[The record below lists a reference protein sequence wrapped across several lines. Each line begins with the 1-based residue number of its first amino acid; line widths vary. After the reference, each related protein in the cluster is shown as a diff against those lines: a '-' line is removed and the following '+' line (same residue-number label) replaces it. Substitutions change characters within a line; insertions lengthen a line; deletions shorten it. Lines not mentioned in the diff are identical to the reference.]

1 VLPSHAPAHAMYEFK
16 QCALSRTP
24 RPPHPHCGHT
34 HVPPFPPQSP
44 HPSHVQ
50 HRPLFRCGDSTVL
63 SAVPLPRP
71 AAHPLA
77 AAHASAVAPAASL
90 DPLRPRAP
98 NGQRMARHR
107 CSTARRGSQHY
118 DRCRGGNKQGATLP
132 VKWRS
137 LAGLLPGGGL
147 KAGPPLDPPRP
158 SIISPFHPP
167 GQVPRIAR
175 GTLES
180 GVVLGEAWSARYG
193 VGLRPSF
200 YSGSLGESLLV
211 LLHGKPLGE
220 ALV

>member
-1 VLPSHAPAHAMYEFK
+1 MAGPAAALAVAEESVAGPAAGRAESAGRAARRLEAARRSQARWPPGHHLATSPSATAH
-16 QCALSRTP
+16 CDRTAG
-24 RPPHPHCGHT
+24 RI
-34 HVPPFPPQSP
+34 
-44 HPSHVQ
+44 
-50 HRPLFRCGDSTVL
+50 
-63 SAVPLPRP
+63 AVPARLEQPP
-71 AAHPLA
+71 AAR
-77 AAHASAVAPAASL
+77 SVARATPSCAPSL
-90 DPLRPRAP
+90 GLEESGEGD
-98 NGQRMARHR
+98 
-107 CSTARRGSQHY
+107 
-118 DRCRGGNKQGATLP
+118 KQGATLP

-147 KAGPPLDPPRP
+147 KAAPPLDPPRP

>member
-1 VLPSHAPAHAMYEFK
+1 MAECKTPKTLHKPGSDKTPAIDAPK
-16 QCALSRTP
+16 KR
-24 RPPHPHCGHT
+24 
-34 HVPPFPPQSP
+34 
-44 HPSHVQ
+44 
-50 HRPLFRCGDSTVL
+50 DSAARS
-63 SAVPLPRP
+63 SA
-71 AAHPLA
+71 
-77 AAHASAVAPAASL
+77 
-90 DPLRPRAP
+90 
-98 NGQRMARHR
+98 
-107 CSTARRGSQHY
+107 STACLAGS
-118 DRCRGGNKQGATLP
+118 RVGVRGGYKQGATLP

-147 KAGPPLDPPRP
+147 KAAPPLDPPRP

>member
-1 VLPSHAPAHAMYEFK
+1 MQKY
-16 QCALSRTP
+16 
-24 RPPHPHCGHT
+24 
-34 HVPPFPPQSP
+34 
-44 HPSHVQ
+44 
-50 HRPLFRCGDSTVL
+50 
-63 SAVPLPRP
+63 
-71 AAHPLA
+71 
-77 AAHASAVAPAASL
+77 
-90 DPLRPRAP
+90 
-98 NGQRMARHR
+98 
-107 CSTARRGSQHY
+107 
-118 DRCRGGNKQGATLP
+118 KQGATLP

-147 KAGPPLDPPRP
+147 KAAPPLDPPRP